1 METLSIAEKKTNIN
15 WHFDPEADVLYISIA
30 EPKNALGVDI
40 GEGVVSRID
49 PETNE
54 VVGVTVIGF
63 SKKTLAGI

>member
-1 METLSIAEKKTNIN
+1 METLSIAEKRADIN
-15 WHFDPEADVLYISIA
+15 WNFDPDADVLYISIG

-40 GEGVVSRID
+40 GDGVITRID

-63 SKKTLAGI
+63 SKKTLAGF